1 MIILKL
7 LFNESNYQPIFN
19 NLNNY
24 TILDTYSDNNKVY
37 YTLELTDTPELELE
51 LDSLVSNYK
60 EFRYIFIKDK
70 YRVHINKKGHKI
82 ITNNFK
88 KMIIL

>member
-7 LFNESNYQPIFN
+7 AFNESNYQTIFN
-19 NLNNY
+19 KLNHY
-24 TILDTYSDNNKVY
+24 TIIDTYNDNNKVY

-70 YRVHINKKGHKI
+70 YRVHINKKGTKI
-82 ITNNFK
+82 ITKNFK
-88 KMIIL
+88 KMISL